1 MSEPTTPEYE
11 FDVAVSF
18 AGEDRA
24 LVEEVVSAIKAAQV
38 RVFYDS
44 DYLAET
50 WGEDLVEYF
59 DDVYRNKARYAIMF
73 ISRHYAEKMWCRHER
88 RSALARAL
96 EQRGAYVLPVRLDDT
111 DLDGLRPT
119 VGYLD
124 ARRVGIGGIVKA
136 TLTKVQGAPP
146 PTIEITRV
154 PRTEAEQQL
163 LLLER
168 PGGWEYLYFASELL
182 RQRDAL
188 EHKYRDHEMRFAA
201 STGLSIRRGDIADYL
216 QGAAGEAARL
226 AESLGAV
233 MSAEAQERAFG
244 APGAPGD
251 ADRVL
256 HLASRWTAIYDG
268 FLDWTARLRGTVTPS
283 EYSDLV
289 DALSHYSDAS
299 IENYRKF
306 VDDFVE
312 QVDRVPAALAADE
325 KLEVDMTLL
334 LEIPEEVLEKFQ
346 VELARALGGA
356 HPALD

>member
-1 MSEPTTPEYE
+1 MTEPTPDEYE

-18 AGEDRA
+18 AGEDRG
-24 LVEEVVSAIKAAQV
+24 LVEEVVTAVKAAHV

-59 DDVYRNKARYAIMF
+59 DDVYRKKARYAIMF
-73 ISRHYAEKMWCRHER
+73 VSRHYAEKMWCRHER

-124 ARRVGIGGIVKA
+124 ARRVGIEGIVRA

-188 EHKYRDHEMRFAA
+188 EPKYRDHEMQFAA
-201 STGLSIRRGDIADYL
+201 SIGVSIRREDFVDYL
-216 QGAAGEAARL
+216 GTATGEAGRL
-226 AESLGAV
+226 AGSLGAV
-233 MSAEAQERAFG
+233 MDPRAQERAFG
-244 APGAPGD
+244 APGEPGD
-251 ADRVL
+251 ADRIL
-256 HLASRWTAIYDG
+256 HLASRWTAIYEG
-268 FLDWTARLRGTVTPS
+268 FLDWTARLRGTLTPS
-283 EYSDLV
+283 GYEEV
-289 DALSHYSDAS
+289 VEALSHYSDAS

-312 QVDRVPAALAADE
+312 QVDRVPAAMASGE
-325 KLEVDMTLL
+325 KLEVGMTLL
-334 LEIPEEVLEKFQ
+334 LEIPDDVSERFHDAV
-346 VELARALGGA
+346 ARATGGG